1 MWIGNPKWMPEL
13 DLVPSIVSNGS
24 MLKLRTMSGT
34 INIKVFCK
42 DIPNHICY
50 WLTRQ
55 FKRRWFL
62 KHYPIRSFDDPCQP
76 CLIVNWYQVP
86 TLGRNL
92 GRNISVKFGSIPLI
106 HLENKIEKFYDPSN
120 CNNFRAKT
128 HALLCTSSRTW
139 SIC

>member
-1 MWIGNPKWMPEL
+1 MYILGPIMFVVSTTFFFIPFPLRFYAKTKNY
-13 DLVPSIVSNGS
+13 IVLCFS
-24 MLKLRTMSGT
+24 MSGT

-50 WLTRQ
+50 RLTRQ
-55 FKRRWFL
+55 FL

-86 TLGRNL
+86 TLGRDL

-106 HLENKIEKFYDPSN
+106 HLENKIEKFYVPSN

-128 HALLCTSSRTW
+128 HALLCASSR
-139 SIC
+139 I